1 MSQLRNVHVTPG
13 TGQQRALAASRS
25 DRDRALEAMQAL
37 EAATGAAGPGRDE
50 EWRTTVIGAFRHLQD
65 ALAEQTAAYANPAS
79 LMKQAAQDDPRLR
92 TLVRQ
97 LHHRW
102 SDLEATAETL
112 ARELQDGHAA
122 DEGSIATIREQ
133 VRWLMT
139 ALHHHRAREA
149 DIIFEALGVDLAHRD
164 DHERKPRPAPVA
176 DPAPGVAVSSRETRA

>member
-1 MSQLRNVHVTPG
+1 MTRIGRTASRSSGTVSQLRNIHGTPG
-13 TGQQRALAASRS
+13 NGQERALAASRS

-37 EAATGAAGPGRDE
+37 EAATGAAGPGRDV
-50 EWRTTVIGAFRHLQD
+50 EWHTAVIGALRHLQD

-79 LMKQAAQDDPRLR
+79 LMTQAAQDDPRLR

-112 ARELQDGHAA
+112 ARELQARQAA
-122 DEGSIATIREQ
+122 DDTSIATIREQ

-164 DHERKPRPAPVA
+164 
-176 DPAPGVAVSSRETRA
+176 G